1 MAIQQNLRDQ
11 TLTKIKEVVNNNK
24 VSKSRYKYKYYVD
37 IFREIKIP
45 SHKQKYSYLY
55 CIKKI

>member
-24 VSKSRYKYKYYVD
+24 VSKSSSTN
-37 IFREIKIP
+37 INIM
-45 SHKQKYSYLY
+45 
-55 CIKKI
+55 